1 MMIAETKIFSVA
13 VQHGKS
19 ESSSNREIKLQNV
32 DSQMIDRPVIL
43 NSSQSSHKRQDQDN
57 SFPELNS
64 DDEFKPAQREIE
76 VKTEDIVEVDKVI
89 VVPEEKCKEDL
100 KKDTEVVP
108 ETSKKS
114 KKSKKKNKNNSDTVT
129 CSSADESKEVEV
141 KQKKKKN
148 KKEKSPEPEPKEE
161 LIEIEAPPID
171 DVVDG
176 KTDDANEIFEE
187 FVKEEVSY
195 PEDFS
200 PEKDLVEFSEE
211 EKVVEIEDDDSVQ
224 FFIREK
230 SSSVES
236 EDLQVSIDPE
246 AAKPNPWFNKFL
258 NKSSSLIEDQIF
270 GAAKKYG
277 DIEERDDN
285 GIRKRLGKH

>member
-1 MMIAETKIFSVA
+1 M
-13 VQHGKS
+13 G
-19 ESSSNREIKLQNV
+19 
-32 DSQMIDRPVIL
+32 
-43 NSSQSSHKRQDQDN
+43 NSSQSSQIQN
-57 SFPELNS
+57 TSFPELNS
-64 DDEFKPAQREIE
+64 DDEFKPAQGEIE
-76 VKTEDIVEVDKVI
+76 VKTENAIEIDNVVDLKISEDKSKEDIV
-89 VVPEEKCKEDL
+89 
-100 KKDTEVVP
+100 KDIETVP
-108 ETSKKS
+108 ETK
-114 KKSKKKNKNNSDTVT
+114 
-129 CSSADESKEVEV
+129 KEVEV

-148 KKEKSPEPEPKEE
+148 KKEKSSEPEPKEE
-161 LIEIEAPPID
+161 LIEIEAPTVE
-171 DVVDG
+171 DVVDV
-176 KTDDANEIFEE
+176 KTEDASEIFEE

-195 PEDFS
+195 PDDFS

-277 DIEERDDN
+277 DIEDDKN
-285 GIRKRLGKH
+285 IEDDEDMLELEANKANVETNIAALLEDEEVVEVVDSKPSRMTSSLPMILKVDSQPKHESVSSDDDMQFKPVPNKR